1 MFVCAIQFF
10 RATILLSHD
19 IEWYRDNSFVICYL
33 RRKVEKRVCVY
44 YFDIEFPAQFS
55 YVVECANESL
65 RMPNSVDS
73 SSPEQMRGRQKQQQ
87 WEKSLDSIDF
97 FLFSSSR
104 LKMLYTKMWV
114 FIPWRLCLLQIVFC
128 MTVQKRPPICQ
139 LSHGKYL

>member
-1 MFVCAIQFF
+1 M
-10 RATILLSHD
+10 
-19 IEWYRDNSFVICYL
+19 
-33 RRKVEKRVCVY
+33 EKRVCVY

-97 FLFSSSR
+97 FFVFVVTTQNVVYENVSIYSVETLFITNSFLYDCAKTSADLSAFTWKIP
-104 LKMLYTKMWV
+104 LK
-114 FIPWRLCLLQIVFC
+114 IR
-128 MTVQKRPPICQ
+128 
-139 LSHGKYL
+139 